1 MDIANDDG
9 GCSIER
15 NSFGRQK
22 QAKLVIKKQKSQN
35 LSFNL
40 FIEFSTI
47 TKGWYIF
54 KMKFKKWQEKNSRL
68 DR

>member
-9 GCSIER
+9 GCGIER

-47 TKGWYIF
+47 TKG
-54 KMKFKKWQEKNSRL
+54 
-68 DR
+68 